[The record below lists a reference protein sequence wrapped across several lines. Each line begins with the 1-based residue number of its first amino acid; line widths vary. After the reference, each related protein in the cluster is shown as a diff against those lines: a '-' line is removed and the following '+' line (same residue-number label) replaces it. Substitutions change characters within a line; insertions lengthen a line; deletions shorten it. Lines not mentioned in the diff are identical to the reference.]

1 MKLVY
6 KFIFFIF
13 FITVIFLSYLSIIG
27 IETDKF
33 NNQIKSKVN
42 NINKD
47 FKIELKKIK
56 VILDPFKLKLNVK
69 TVGSILKNQNH
80 SIEIDNIKTQI
91 SIRAW
96 FKKRFLIENLEI
108 SSKSLELN
116 TLIPFLRSIKNSTE
130 LFILEKVIKKG
141 SLIAD
146 IKLEFDREGKIK
158 DNYEIDGFVKDVE
171 VSFLKKYYIRKF
183 NFLFKYKKDNLIFE
197 DALVSLNGLNFLS
210 NNLLI
215 KNINDGFLI
224 NGEIYHKNLD
234 FDKKNLELFIEPFF
248 ENLSVEKLKFSS
260 KNIFSFKLN
269 KKFKPQNIKI
279 SSEMILS
286 ELTIK
291 NNMELKSFF
300 PKIKDS
306 IFFRENKL
314 TIDYEKDDL
323 LINGSGNI
331 LIQNDYDFVT
341 YNIEKKNNLLNFE
354 SSLELK
360 ENPLT
365 INFLNYEKNQEV
377 KSLIKFKGKK
387 NNKNI
392 IIIEKFSF
400 REKNDKIEIKDLK
413 LNKKFKVI
421 NISKANLNYIDKDQ
435 QKNSF
440 TLYKKNKEYFLEGQ
454 LFNANK
460 LIDDLLDD
468 SETKS
473 NVLNFNNKINVNL
486 KKIYLDNK
494 NDLKNFVGY
503 FVLSGQDISKANLVG
518 NFIDNKRFNFTI
530 NSKLNNKIT
539 TLYID
544 QASPIISRYKFI
556 KGFEEGSLDFYSTK
570 NSNKTV
576 STLKIYNFKLKELP
590 VLTKILTLASL
601 QGIADILSGEGIR
614 FDEFEMNFMNKDNL
628 TTINEIYA
636 IGPAISILMDGY
648 VEKNKL
654 ISLRGTLVPATTI
667 NKVIGTIPIL
677 GKILVGTKTG
687 EGVFGVSFKIKGPPK
702 NLETTVNPI
711 KTLTPRFI
719 TRTLEKIKKN

>member
-91 SIRAW
+91 SIKAW
-96 FKKRFLIENLEI
+96 VKKRFLIENLEI

-183 NFLFKYKKDNLIFE
+183 NFLFKYKKDNLILE

-269 KKFKPQNIKI
+269 KKFKPQNLKI

-286 ELTIK
+286 ELAIK

-421 NISKANLNYIDKDQ
+421 NISKANLDYIDKDQ

-440 TLYKKNKEYFLEGQ
+440 ILYKKNKEYFLEGQ

-556 KGFEEGSLDFYSTK
+556 KGFEEGSLDFYSSK